1 MNVTQH
7 ERSGEDADAAILV
20 ILPAYCEEASLAA
33 VLDDLA
39 ATLPDVDVLVIDD
52 GSPDRTA
59 EIAASR
65 SVHVVRHPFNLGY
78 GCALE
83 TGYLFGRRGAY
94 KAVVQMDADG
104 QHEARYVKLLAAPVL
119 AGQADIVVGSRFVET
134 VEPRQTYAM
143 GPLKRLGK
151 SWFRFLLRRL
161 GGPRLT
167 DPTSGFQALSP
178 RVLDA

>member
-104 QHEARYVKLLAAPVL
+104 QH
-119 AGQADIVVGSRFVET
+119 